1 VCVCV
6 CVCVYA
12 QACVCAQCVCVCVCN
27 SMKQNMLVIHGQMQH
42 TVVYICVGMTAQ
54 GTEPRHNAAE
64 GQTLEQHQAA
74 EYESLPVS
82 D

>member
-1 VCVCV
+1 
-6 CVCVYA
+6 
-12 QACVCAQCVCVCVCN
+12 
-27 SMKQNMLVIHGQMQH
+27 MKQNMLVIHGQMQH